1 MSGILGKKIGMTS
14 IYDESGRNI
23 PVTVVE
29 AGPCVV
35 TQVKTKEKDGYDAIQ
50 MAFDERKVKNT
61 PKALQ
66 KHFEKAGTT
75 PKKVVREFSRF
86 EEGHR
91 KSLGETITVDV
102 FMEGE
107 FVDVTGI
114 SKGKG
119 FQGVVKRHNFAG
131 VGQAT
136 HGQHNRMRK
145 PGSIGACAYPSR
157 VFKGLRMGGHMGN
170 RTVKAIN
177 LQIMKV
183 VPEKNLLVVKG
194 SVPGSKNGYLKIERW
209 S

>member
-14 IYDESGRNI
+14 IYDNNGRNI
-23 PVTVVE
+23 PVTVIE
-29 AGPCVV
+29 AGPCVI
-35 TQVKTKEKDGYDAIQ
+35 TQIKTKQTDGYDAIQ

-66 KHFEKAGTT
+66 KHFAKANTT
-75 PKKVVREFSRF
+75 PKKVVQEFTRF
-86 EEGHR
+86 EQGQR
-91 KSLGETITVDV
+91 KKIGETITVDV

-107 FVDVTGI
+107 FVDVKGF

-119 FQGVVKRHNFAG
+119 FQGVVKRHHFAG

-136 HGQHNRMRK
+136 HGQHNRLRK
-145 PGSIGACAYPSR
+145 PGSIGACAYPAK

-170 RTVKAIN
+170 RNVKVIN
-177 LQIMKV
+177 LQIMKII
-183 VPEKNLLVVKG
+183 PEKNVLVVKG
-194 SVPGSKNGYLKIERW
+194 SVPGARNGYLKIERW